1 MQRYSYTRF
10 SLMFD
15 FLFLL
20 QRTGIFTS
28 KYYIAN
34 PFKRKTNT
42 WHSFVSNFCGL

>member
-1 MQRYSYTRF
+1 MQHSCTRF

-15 FLFLL
+15 FLFPL

-42 WHSFVSNFCGL
+42 